1 MLWRLGRERN
11 GGGARSWADDALTSV
26 DETDDGQEDGLPR
39 RGLEHHGL
47 ALTFAVQI
55 YVRAVVLL
63 LVLRWVATGRGRG
76 QRSGSDKGKT
86 SPLSGSRSER
96 VTGVRCEHESTHTSG
111 LRSRI
116 STTFPTRYGSCLL
129 SLILS

>member
-1 MLWRLGRERN
+1 MFGRW
-11 GGGARSWADDALTSV
+11 GASETGEGWRSWEDDALTSV

-63 LVLRWVATGRGRG
+63 LVLRWVATERG
-76 QRSGSDKGKT
+76 QIW
-86 SPLSGSRSER
+86 
-96 VTGVRCEHESTHTSG
+96 VR
-111 LRSRI
+111 
-116 STTFPTRYGSCLL
+116 
-129 SLILS
+129 